1 MILLETGRFFTKI
14 QIMKKNHEYLTLLD
28 EFLKIITK
36 AERENHKM
44 KKSQEAKAK
53 NFFRTEFKS
62 SNFKSV
68 QDSR

>member
-1 MILLETGRFFTKI
+1 
-14 QIMKKNHEYLTLLD
+14 MKKNHEYLTLLD